1 MRNKECNCEESR
13 SQQPL
18 RSGMWNTGTL
28 TYDIRITMTPP
39 IAECRSSCRVSPRV
53 TTVATTSFNNEIEE
67 FFSGPASLPRPDLS
81 GLNKIKKTEAKKE
94 TDREKDKDGRCNFV
108 RTLSSQTMKASVPV
122 LFFFYSF
129 LPAKRRG
136 FCFFG
141 IVSTDSV
148 SKQPRILLLS
158 FDFDRSSGHRTLRLP
173 EFELLTYNQVIFKI
187 SNFGFGNIQI

>member
-94 TDREKDKDGRCNFV
+94 TNREKDKDGRCNFV

-136 FCFFG
+136 FCFLESSQPILCRSNREFCCSSLISIEVRG
-141 IVSTDSV
+141 IVLYGYQD
-148 SKQPRILLLS
+148 L
-158 FDFDRSSGHRTLRLP
+158 
-173 EFELLTYNQVIFKI
+173 
-187 SNFGFGNIQI
+187 NF

>member
-94 TDREKDKDGRCNFV
+94 TNREKDKDGRCNFV

-122 LFFFYSF
+122 LFFFIPSCWLNDAASVF
-129 LPAKRRG
+129 WNRLSR
-136 FCFFG
+136 FCVEATENFVALLWFRLKFG
-141 IVSTDSV
+141 ASYFTA
-148 SKQPRILLLS
+148 
-158 FDFDRSSGHRTLRLP
+158 T
-173 EFELLTYNQVIFKI
+173 KI
-187 SNFGFGNIQI
+187 WTFNI

>member
-1 MRNKECNCEESR
+1 
-13 SQQPL
+13 
-18 RSGMWNTGTL
+18 
-28 TYDIRITMTPP
+28 MTPP

-122 LFFFYSF
+122 LFFFIPSCRLNDAASVF
-129 LPAKRRG
+129 LESSQPILCRSNRE
-136 FCFFG
+136 FCCSPLISIEVRG
-141 IVSTDSV
+141 IVLYGY
-148 SKQPRILLLS
+148 QNLS
-158 FDFDRSSGHRTLRLP
+158 F
-173 EFELLTYNQVIFKI
+173 
-187 SNFGFGNIQI
+187 

>member
-1 MRNKECNCEESR
+1 
-13 SQQPL
+13 
-18 RSGMWNTGTL
+18 
-28 TYDIRITMTPP
+28 MTPP

-122 LFFFYSF
+122 LFFFYFF

-136 FCFFG
+136 FCFLESSQQILCRSNREFCCSPLISIEVRG
-141 IVSTDSV
+141 IVLYGYQD
-148 SKQPRILLLS
+148 LC
-158 FDFDRSSGHRTLRLP
+158 F
-173 EFELLTYNQVIFKI
+173 
-187 SNFGFGNIQI
+187 